1 MAERITW
8 IDFAKGFAIISVVL
22 GHALD
27 DDFSLCRLIYI
38 FHMPFFFILAG
49 YLLNLDKWGG
59 AKNFK
64 KFLTKLFK
72 RLLVPYYL
80 ANILFFPIWF
90 VVCHELGYL
99 NYFWEWCTYK
109 PLNFFTEI
117 FIGDGTN
124 LVLGQLWF
132 LPTLFLTQIILIFLY
147 NHLIKIGAKIFL
159 FAVAIVSCAGFVIK
173 NFFLLPI
180 GLDIAFAMQIFL
192 LAGILIRRHKV
203 LDKMDFKL
211 CGALILILLGVFY
224 FNETID
230 INTRIYGNPL
240 LFYAG
245 GIAGSLLVMKFS
257 MLMTDG
263 KIFSL
268 ISDCGRQSMMILVL
282 HSIIFNI
289 AYEIIVDALNFPAE
303 KIFTDAAVIFF
314 VTAAGVLIPLFIA
327 KKFGKL
333 PVLKYF
339 CV

>member
-1 MAERITW
+1 MLERITW
-8 IDFAKGFAIISVVL
+8 IDFAKGFVMILVVL

-27 DDFSLCRLIYI
+27 DDFSLCILIYI

-49 YLLNLDKWGG
+49 YLLNLNKWGG
-59 AKNFK
+59 SNNFK
-64 KFLTKLFK
+64 KFALKLFK

-90 VVCHELGYL
+90 IVCHKLGYL

-109 PLNFFTEI
+109 PLDSLAEI

-124 LVLGQLWF
+124 LILGTLWF
-132 LPTLFLTQIILIFLY
+132 LPTLFLAQIILIFLY
-147 NHLIKIGAKIFL
+147 NFLIKIGAKIFL
-159 FAVAIVSCAGFVIK
+159 FAIAIVSCIGFVLK
-173 NFFLLPI
+173 DFAFLPM

-211 CGALILILLGVFY
+211 YGALILILLGVFY

-230 INTRIYGNPL
+230 VNTRIYGNPL

-245 GIAGSLLVMKFS
+245 GIAGTLLVMKFS
-257 MLMTDG
+257 ILMTGG

-282 HSIIFNI
+282 HSIILNV

-303 KIFTDAAVIFF
+303 KIFTDYAVIFC
-314 VTAAGVLIPLFIA
+314 VTATGVLIPLWIA
-327 KKFGKL
+327 KRFGKL

-339 CV
+339 CS